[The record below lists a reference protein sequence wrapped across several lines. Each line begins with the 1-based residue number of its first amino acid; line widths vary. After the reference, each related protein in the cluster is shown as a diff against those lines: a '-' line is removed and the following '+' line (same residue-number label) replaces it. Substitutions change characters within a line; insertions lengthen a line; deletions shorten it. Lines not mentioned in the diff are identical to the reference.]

1 MQLPTIPSEFK
12 CAGFTIKVII
22 EDELEGGEY
31 GNFCDAKNE
40 IRIARTVKVDKEVVK
55 LTEKQIFNTFA
66 HELIHC
72 FQFYFN
78 NDTDEA
84 EAQTYANFICEYY
97 NSIVFT
103 GTCK

>member
-1 MQLPTIPSEFK
+1 MQLPSEFK
-12 CAGFTIKVII
+12 CAGFTIKVEIH
-22 EDELEGGEY
+22 DKLKDNNY
-31 GNFCDAKNE
+31 GDFDDARNL
-40 IRIARTVKVDKEVVK
+40 IRIARKVEVDGVEVE
-55 LTEKQIFNTFA
+55 LSEEQRDNTFY